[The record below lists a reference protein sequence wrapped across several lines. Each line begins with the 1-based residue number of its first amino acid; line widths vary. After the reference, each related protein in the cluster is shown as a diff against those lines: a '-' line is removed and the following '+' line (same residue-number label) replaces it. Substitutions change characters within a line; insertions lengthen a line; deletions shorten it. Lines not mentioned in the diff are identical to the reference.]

1 MHNLQINA
9 YVCTTHMYF
18 VKQFPFQIF
27 HSLATIDLKLCIFWV
42 YLSNV
47 PVVVDVIDNLNI
59 LGGKI
64 IKVVN
69 KRVFRYS

>member
-1 MHNLQINA
+1 MHTFALLT
-9 YVCTTHMYF
+9 CTLLNNSPFKYF
-18 VKQFPFQIF
+18 TPLRPSILNYAF
-27 HSLATIDLKLCIFWV
+27 FWV

-64 IKVVN
+64 IKAVN